1 MKKIS
6 RKTTIVTKQLTTI
19 AMFTALVTVAT
30 VVIAIPAPAGGFLNV
45 GDTVVLIAAD
55 CLGPIGGM
63 TAGGLGSCIAD
74 LILGYGMY
82 APFTLIIKGLEGLIC
97 GCLIMLFDKTLGK
110 RYRNYIAQV
119 IAGVLAMIIAA
130 LTMSSLYC
138 IADGIL
144 YGWGAAIVNAPINL
158 LQGAIGVTAGS
169 VIVYALNLP
178 KLAKRFG
185 VKIVIREW
193 VSKSEAT
200 ELSECVAESDK
211 ADNDDIVEANTEESA
226 ENSVLGEAKNL
237 EDSESCGNITEGDRG
252 NTVNSVGIDS
262 NSLSDNISEIIANAQ
277 TTENGQS
284 DIAENAQK
292 ESNAGGY
299 KTDVGRYQK

>member
-45 GDTVVLIAAD
+45 GDTVVLIAAA

-97 GCLIMLFDKTLGK
+97 GCLIKLFDKTLGK
-110 RYRNYIAQV
+110 RYKNYIAQV
-119 IAGVLAMIIAA
+119 IAGVFAMIIAA

-158 LQGAIGVTAGS
+158 LQGAIGITAGS

-193 VSKSEAT
+193 VSKSET
-200 ELSECVAESDK
+200 KELSECIAESDK
-211 ADNDDIVEANTEESA
+211 VYNNDIVEAIAEESA
-226 ENSVLGEAKNL
+226 ENSVLEGVEKL
-237 EDSESCGNITEGDRG
+237 ENSDRRGSITEGDRG
-252 NTVNSVGIDS
+252 NKVNSIELDFNRISDS
-262 NSLSDNISEIIANAQ
+262 ISEITASAQ
-277 TTENGQS
+277 TTENGQK
-284 DIAENAQK
+284 DIAKNAQK
-292 ESNAGGY
+292 ENNDGGY
-299 KTDVGRYQK
+299 KTDAGRYQK

>member
-6 RKTTIVTKQLTTI
+6 KKTTIVTKQLTTI

-30 VVIAIPAPAGGFLNV
+30 VVIAIPSPAGGYLNV
-45 GDTVVLIAAD
+45 GDTVVLIAAA

-63 TAGGLGSCIAD
+63 VAGGLGSCIAD
-74 LILGYGMY
+74 LVLSYGMY
-82 APFTLIIKGLEGLIC
+82 APFTLVIKGLEGFIC
-97 GCLIMLFDKTLGK
+97 GGLILLFDRTLGK
-110 RYRNYIAQV
+110 RFKNYIAQV
-119 IAGVLAMIIAA
+119 IAGVISMIIAA

-138 IADGIL
+138 ITDGIL

-158 LQGAIGVTAGS
+158 LQGAIGITAGS

-193 VSKSEAT
+193 VSKSEDT

-226 ENSVLGEAKNL
+226 ENSVLEENKSL

-252 NTVNSVGIDS
+252 NTVNSVGLDS
-262 NSLSDNISEIIANAQ
+262 DRLSDNISEIIANAH

-292 ESNAGGY
+292 KSNAGGC